1 MIGDDDSRWCAEC
14 GAQPAQVQLAAQA
27 ASECR
32 TQRKGQG
39 LTAHQG
45 LLVGAAS
52 YPVHH
57 LRLAHQDL
65 PSRYEV
71 DGIAA
76 RVSVPAD
83 AGTAV
88 RCSDRAT
95 VTVGGCGV
103 NGSSAVRG
111 GEDVRELRPVGLE
124 LVVLEAQV
132 PTRRSGAAVG
142 PSS

>member
-1 MIGDDDSRWCAEC
+1 MAMIGDDDSRWCAEC

-32 TQRKGQG
+32 TQRKGEG

-88 RCSDRAT
+88 RCSG
-95 VTVGGCGV
+95 VNGGGGV

-124 LVVLEAQV
+124 LVVFEAQV